1 MRATLRRLIL
11 LLLMVV
17 GLLLV
22 CLIAGSCR
30 DDGLRTHPPVDHR
43 IERLQRELDA
53 MDAEP
58 VRTTA
63 GDPQE

>member
-1 MRATLRRLIL
+1 
-11 LLLMVV
+11 MVV